1 MSKLQEFVNE
11 LNEILESVENLK
23 KENEILSDTK
33 VKLENE
39 ISTLKIENQKLK
51 EENEQLKS
59 QIPDEEV
66 LKEIESIIDNLYT
79 ILNL

>member
-23 KENEILSDTK
+23 KENEILSDAK